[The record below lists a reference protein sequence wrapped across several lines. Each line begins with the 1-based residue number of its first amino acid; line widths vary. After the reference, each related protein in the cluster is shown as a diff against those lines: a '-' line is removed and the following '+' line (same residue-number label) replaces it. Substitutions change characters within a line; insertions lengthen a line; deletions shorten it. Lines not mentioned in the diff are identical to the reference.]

1 MYKKMSIKPV
11 GSGRKKKSKTD
22 YEIELEGLVREK
34 KKMNGQPYSDQS
46 IKTFMN
52 SIMKLSSIFLGKAE
66 IMVNLKWLED
76 TKKII
81 SFIETAENE
90 QKYPYSLS
98 SKLAFYQAVIICLGA
113 TGVTDETILK
123 PYWENRDLINISR
136 SAHYD
141 QKKSFDTKNGKNQ
154 ADVLNEIKPD
164 DIFKMID
171 NMDTLSFDESNELIH
186 RKLFMIS
193 TIIRLHTEFPWRN
206 DLADVK
212 VVSEKIYE
220 QKVKE
225 ETDKDFNWLIYGK
238 EYRFIINQFKTS
250 KKYGK
255 IIAPIENMTLKRSLK
270 KWINVGMFIGEDED
284 IDDKYLF
291 SWEDGR
297 PLSRNNISVLLSAE
311 TKKFLKKPISTTLL
325 CKIFDETKANVE
337 DMTVEDFT
345 KLKKQAYLR
354 GHDPKTRLS
363 IYRNPTNK

>member
-22 YEIELEGLVREK
+22 YELQLESLVKDK

-46 IKTFMN
+46 VKTFMN

-66 IMVNLKWLED
+66 LMVDLKWLED
-76 TKKII
+76 TDKITT
-81 SFIETAENE
+81 FIETAENE

-113 TGVTDETILK
+113 TGVTDESILK
-123 PYWENRDLINISR
+123 PYWENRDLINIAR

-154 ADVLNEIKPD
+154 TDVLNEFKPD

-171 NMDTLSFDESNELIH
+171 NMDTLSFNDENELIH

-212 VVSEKIYE
+212 VVSEKIYNK
-220 QKVKE
+220 KVKDG
-225 ETDKDFNWLIYGK
+225 TDKDFNWLLYGK
-238 EYRFIINQFKTS
+238 EFKFIINKFKTS
-250 KKYGK
+250 KKYAK
-255 IIAPIENMTLKRSLK
+255 IIAPVENMTLKRSLK
-270 KWINVGMFIGEDED
+270 KWINVGMFTEEEGD
-284 IDDKYLF
+284 IDDQYLF

-363 IYRNPTNK
+363 IYRNPTNI